1 MASNFSKLKPT
12 IFTTPILST
21 ALRWISVVMLRLIGW
36 RVEGAA
42 PVDKKYIVV
51 AAPHTSNWD
60 FPIFIFAVFVLRLD
74 VHWMGKDSLFPF
86 PFKWFVAW
94 FGGIPIDRSKTNN
107 IVEAIA
113 DYFSQVEQLA
123 VTIPPEGTRKKVDR
137 WKTGFYHIAHRAG
150 IPVVLGFVDGKTKT
164 VGLGPTFVTTGDVDA
179 DMALIQ
185 DFYSKKQGINQHN
198 F

>member
-1 MASNFSKLKPT
+1 
-12 IFTTPILST
+12 
-21 ALRWISVVMLRLIGW
+21 MLRLIGW

-150 IPVVLGFVDGKTKT
+150 VPVVLGFVDGKTKT